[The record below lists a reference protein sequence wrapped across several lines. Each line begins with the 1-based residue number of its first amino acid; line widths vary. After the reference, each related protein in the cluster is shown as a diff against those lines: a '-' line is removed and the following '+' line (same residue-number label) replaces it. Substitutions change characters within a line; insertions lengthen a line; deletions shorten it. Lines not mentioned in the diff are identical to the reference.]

1 MKKPKTIV
9 SWGREDLLSSSVEL
23 FLTAQKGWRVVSI
36 SNEEKFEAL
45 IMAVN
50 KVHPDV
56 VIIQQ
61 GEHPSNSYPLMKL
74 IQDHPRLRV
83 ITVSLKDNLME
94 VYSKQDILIK
104 SASDLITV
112 VGADLSNRINNID
125 ATERIE

>member
-1 MKKPKTIV
+1 MKKSKTIV
-9 SWGREDLLSSSVEL
+9 LWGREDLLSSSVEL

-45 IMAVN
+45 ILAVD

-61 GEHPSNSYPLMKL
+61 GDSSSNSYPLMKL
-74 IQDHPRLRV
+74 IQGHPGLRV

-94 VYSKQDILIK
+94 VYSKQDILVR
-104 SASDLITV
+104 SASDLISV
-112 VGADLSNRINNID
+112 VEAAPVNVSQQ
-125 ATERIE
+125 